1 MGTPNKVLL
10 DRTEAERSQPAL
22 KRVWDYSECF
32 LLLGLLLTCAEL
44 ISFARKQTTRVEQ
57 STSAN
62 G

>member
-1 MGTPNKVLL
+1 MATSNKVLF

-44 ISFARKQTTRVEQ
+44 ISFAVNKRGWNR
-57 STSAN
+57 AHRR
-62 G
+62 